1 VTPKKHYVDN
11 SGVITYHTAT
21 VDTLDIK
28 GNEAAVN
35 MKVRY
40 EMKPVM
46 IPGTPKPVSVPP
58 VEVDTPNT
66 WVWVGD
72 DWYLMFQPSYDPP
85 VLKY

>member
-1 VTPKKHYVDN
+1 
-11 SGVITYHTAT
+11 
-21 VDTLDIK
+21 
-28 GNEAAVN
+28 
-35 MKVRY
+35 
-40 EMKPVM
+40 MKPVM